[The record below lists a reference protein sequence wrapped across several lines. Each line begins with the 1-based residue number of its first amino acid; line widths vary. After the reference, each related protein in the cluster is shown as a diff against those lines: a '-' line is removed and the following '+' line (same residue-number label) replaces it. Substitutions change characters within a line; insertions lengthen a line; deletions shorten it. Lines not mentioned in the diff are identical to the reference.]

1 LFKLNISILVCVVN
15 QKKLE
20 FRLFAGALPVFYPTA
35 SRQILGTKNMLAAA
49 GGTGYTENN
58 QSTQFVEKKEL
69 AAPCM
74 HTLSALG

>member
-1 LFKLNISILVCVVN
+1 LSIKKSWNSGFLPGLCLFFC
-15 QKKLE
+15 
-20 FRLFAGALPVFYPTA
+20 PTA

-74 HTLSALG
+74 HTLSAWG